1 MLFRRRTAA
10 VLLGTVA
17 VGALLLIGRP
27 AAAVASLSQVSVI
40 EDDVH
45 LQADP
50 AGTLAQMRALG
61 AEVVR
66 VSVPWQAI
74 APAPASTRPPG
85 GFDASDPA
93 SYPSA
98 NWRVWDEIV
107 VDAHRDGLTI
117 DLDLM
122 GGAPRWA
129 LGPGR
134 PAGNSNSNWEPSPTA
149 YGAFVQA
156 VATRYSGAY
165 DPHVGA
171 LVPGAPGDGAQGQA
185 AQGQAAQGDLPRV
198 GFWSIWNEPNYG
210 PSLAPQGVPGD
221 LAVENSPRMY
231 RRMVDAAWAG
241 LAAAGHGP
249 GTDTILIGEFAPR
262 GENRWGVFSGM
273 TPLVFLRALYC
284 VDSNYRPLRGPAAR
298 VRGCPTTP
306 AGSRRFR
313 IQHPALFAA
322 GGISDHPYTRWYPPN
337 VEVDPDPTNGVSTAG
352 YASLPVIAN
361 LGRALDRVQRVYGS
375 TTRFPIWNTEFGYI
389 TSPPK
394 RSPDPGSRGKVR
406 YVSPAT
412 AAAYD
417 NWAEYISWRNPR
429 VRSFAQFPVFDPVRA
444 ARSNDWGGFAS
455 GLETWGGVPKTTYAA
470 WRLPLF
476 LPVTS
481 ARRGGSVEVWG
492 CVRPAR
498 YAAVGAVT
506 PVVAG
511 APAVPGAP
519 AGGGTT
525 TGAGAPQTAAI
536 QFAPGT
542 SGAFTT
548 IQTVTLSDP
557 SNCYFDVRV
566 KFPGSGTV
574 RLSYDDSPPDPALT
588 AEPEQIESRSVQISL
603 HR

>member
-1 MLFRRRTAA
+1 VLWSRLTAA
-10 VLLGTVA
+10 LLLGTV
-17 VGALLLIGRP
+17 V
-27 AAAVASLSQVSVI
+27 AAAAILTGAAPARASSTQVSMI

-45 LQADP
+45 LEADP
-50 AGTLAQMRALG
+50 AGTLERMRALG
-61 AEVVR
+61 ADVVR
-66 VSVPWQAI
+66 VSMPWDAI
-74 APAPASTRPPG
+74 APAPGAGHPPE
-85 GFDASDPA
+85 GFNPSDPA
-93 SYPSA
+93 SYPAA
-98 NWRVWDEIV
+98 NWRLWDEIV
-107 VDAHRDGLTI
+107 VDARRDALTV

-134 PAGNSNSNWEPSPTA
+134 PKGNSNPNWEPSPAA

-156 VATRYSGAY
+156 LATRYSGAF
-165 DPHVGA
+165 DPSAGE
-171 LVPGAPGDGAQGQA
+171 LVPGAPS
-185 AQGQAAQGDLPRV
+185 DLPRV

-249 GTDTILIGEFAPR
+249 EGDTILIGEFAPR

-284 VDSNYRPLRGPAAR
+284 VDSSYRELRGTAAR
-298 VRGCPTTP
+298 LRGCPTTP

-313 IQHPALFAA
+313 TQHPALFAA
-322 GGISDHPYTRWYPPN
+322 SGIADHPYARWNPPN
-337 VEVDPDPTNGVSTAG
+337 VEIDPDPTNGVSTAG
-352 YASLPVIAN
+352 YASLAVISN
-361 LGRALDRVQRVYGS
+361 LGHALDRVQRVYAS
-375 TTRFPIWNTEFGYI
+375 STRFPIWNTEFGYI

-394 RSPDPGSRGKVR
+394 RSPDPRSRGKVL
-406 YVSPAT
+406 YLSPKV
-412 AAAYD
+412 AAGYD

-429 VRSFAQFPVFDPVRA
+429 IRSFAQYPVFDPVRA

-455 GLETWGGVPKTTYAA
+455 GLLSFAGTPKTVYAA

-481 ARRGGSVEVWG
+481 ARRGRSLEVWG

-498 YAAVGAVT
+498 YAA
-506 PVVAG
+506 
-511 APAVPGAP
+511 
-519 AGGGTT
+519 
-525 TGAGAPQTAAI
+525 AGAPQTAQI

-548 IQTVTLSDP
+548 IQTVTLSGP
-557 SNCYFDVRV
+557 ANCYFDIRV
-566 KFPGSGTV
+566 KFPASGTV
-574 RLSYDDSPPDPALT
+574 RLSYDDPPLDPTLT
-588 AEPEQIESRSVQISL
+588 AAPGPIESRPVQISL
-603 HR
+603 H

>member
-1 MLFRRRTAA
+1 VSSGRRTAA
-10 VLLGTVA
+10 LLLGTVA
-17 VGALLLIGRP
+17 LM
-27 AAAVASLSQVSVI
+27 AAAILISAAQTRASATQVSVI

-50 AGTLAQMRALG
+50 AGTLERMRALG
-61 AEVVR
+61 ADVVR
-66 VSVPWQAI
+66 VSMPWQAI
-74 APAPASTRPPG
+74 APAPGSTHAPG
-85 GFDASDPA
+85 GFNASDPA

-98 NWRVWDEIV
+98 SWRLWDEIV
-107 VDAHRDGLTI
+107 VDAWRDGLTV

-134 PAGNSNSNWEPSPTA
+134 RAGNSNPNWEPSPAA
-149 YGAFVQA
+149 YGSFVQA

-165 DPHVGA
+165 DARTGA
-171 LVPGAPGDGAQGQA
+171 LAPGFP
-185 AQGQAAQGDLPRV
+185 GDLPRV
-198 GFWSIWNEPNYG
+198 AFWSIWNEPNYG
-210 PSLAPQGVPGD
+210 PSLAPQGVPGA
-221 LAVENSPRMY
+221 LSVENSPSMY
-231 RRMVDAAWAG
+231 RGMVDAAWAG
-241 LAAAGHGP
+241 LATAGHAP
-249 GTDTILIGEFAPR
+249 ATDTILIGEFAPR

-284 VDSNYRPLRGPAAR
+284 VDSSDRELRGAAAR
-298 VRGCPTTP
+298 VRGCPTTA
-306 AGSRRFR
+306 AGSLHFR
-313 IQHPALFAA
+313 SAHPALFAA
-322 GGISDHPYTRWYPPN
+322 SGISDHPYSRWYPPN

-352 YASLPVIAN
+352 YASLGVIAN

-375 TTRFPIWNTEFGYI
+375 STRFPIWNTEFGYI

-394 RSPDPGSRGKVR
+394 RSPDPGSRRPVR
-406 YVSPAT
+406 YVSPSV
-412 AAAYD
+412 AARYD

-429 VRSFAQFPVFDPVRA
+429 VRSFAQYPVFDPVHA
-444 ARSNDWGGFAS
+444 SPSNDWGGFAS
-455 GLETWGGVPKTTYAA
+455 GLLSFAGTQKATLAA

-481 ARRGGSVEVWG
+481 ARRSRALQVWG

-498 YAAVGAVT
+498 YAAVGAS
-506 PVVAG
+506 P
-511 APAVPGAP
+511 
-519 AGGGTT
+519 
-525 TGAGAPQTAAI
+525 TAAV

-548 IQTVTLSDP
+548 IQTVALSDR

-574 RLSYDDSPPDPALT
+574 RLSYDDSPLDPTLT
-588 AEPEQIESRSVQISL
+588 ADPRPIESRPVQISL
-603 HR
+603 H